1 MKHHT
6 NRAKKY
12 SALTAAL
19 MTALYLG
26 LSAPLLA
33 AESPMANKKVPDPN
47 AQPPAASVRA
57 QVAQKCMS
65 ELQAFDGK
73 MQKDGYW
80 MGEAGAGYGY
90 PMASYAGE
98 RGGLM
103 PLGGANVAAGEHAI
117 DRKEGATGPTAAPN
131 TEASA
136 RYWRARPGYEIR
148 TLVIAANIL
157 ARRGQQKECEAVLA
171 TTRDIYTTYKTELN
185 SNGVPKANMSLRQRE
200 QITSAQPVTAHDA
213 SFRSDQLIGTSVVS
227 QQNKD
232 LGSISDI
239 IMSPK
244 TGKIAYL
251 VIGRGGVFGINEKYV
266 PVPWNDFKFA
276 ADSNLLVLDTNKSTM
291 DGAPRVEQG
300 QFSKHRNFS
309 EESKKID
316 AYWKAPQS

>member
-1 MKHHT
+1 
-6 NRAKKY
+6 
-12 SALTAAL
+12 
-19 MTALYLG
+19 
-26 LSAPLLA
+26 
-33 AESPMANKKVPDPN
+33 
-47 AQPPAASVRA
+47 
-57 QVAQKCMS
+57 MS
-65 ELQAFDGK
+65 DLQAFDGK

-80 MGEAGAGYGY
+80 MGGAGAGYGY
-90 PMASYAGE
+90 PMSSYAGE
-98 RGGLM
+98 RGGLT
-103 PLGGANVAAGEHAI
+103 PLGGANVGASGHAI
-117 DRKEGATGPTAAPN
+117 DRKEGTAGPTAAPN
-131 TEASA
+131 REAST

-157 ARRGQQKECEAVLA
+157 ARRGQQKECEVVLA

-185 SNGVPKANMSLRQRE
+185 NGNVPRTNMSMRQRE
-200 QITSAQPVTAHDA
+200 QITSARPVTANDA

-300 QFSKHRNFS
+300 QFSKHSNFS